1 MTLKEKG
8 SKSYWKNTIT
18 HYFKK
23 APMDV
28 YTLHVSKEHE
38 EENHIKIWHNYV
50 FYCIKYFHSLLLL

>member
-1 MTLKEKG
+1 
-8 SKSYWKNTIT
+8 
-18 HYFKK
+18 
-23 APMDV
+23 MDV